1 MKIFSQ
7 RLAALR
13 KERDMSQADLAKIL
27 NRTRSTISGY
37 ETECKEPDFE
47 TLCAFASFFSVSVD
61 YLLGVEDC
69 RNHSDVVFVNDS
81 LNFKKHYDALPSDLR
96 HKVARAYDSF
106 YLLYNRDMINR
117 NERSIDLCGDLLSTL
132 QSSRAQIKSVVNEYK
147 GQVSDPLALS
157 NIMALQSS
165 FKNDVCTIL
174 DKLLQSDIE
183 SAFGVSNNGPAFSE
197 SKKD

>member
-13 KERDMSQADLAKIL
+13 KEREMSQADLAKVL

-47 TLCAFASFFSVSVD
+47 ILCSLARFFSVSVD

-69 RNHSDVVFVNDS
+69 KNHSDVVFVNDS
-81 LNFKKHYDALPSDLR
+81 LNFKKHYDSLPSHMR

-106 YLLYNRDMINR
+106 YLLFNRDMVTR
-117 NERSIDLCGDLLSTL
+117 NERSIELCGDLLSAL

-147 GQVSDPLALS
+147 GQVSDPLLLS

-165 FKNDVCTIL
+165 FKNDVCTLL

-183 SAFGVSNNGPAFSE
+183 SAFGVNANGPDLSE
-197 SKKD
+197 IKKD